1 MNDKHPQK
9 LCFDGIPA
17 LLRSHS
23 YDLGTDSESGCGNDV
38 VMVNKKAPWGRK
50 NRECQKVTITLTFWD
65 ILVRLITLW

>member
-38 VMVNKKAPWGRK
+38 VMMWSTKKHLGGEKIANVK
-50 NRECQKVTITLTFWD
+50 K
-65 ILVRLITLW
+65 